1 MKKLFISISFL
12 FFFNSASFA
21 DLNDDQQ
28 TTIEIINES
37 KATLKNFNNDPEL
50 KWFRNHFTRAKGILI
65 IPTLLKG
72 GFIFGGSGGTGVL
85 FRHNMENNQWSYPGF
100 YSVGSI
106 SVGFQIGLEIAEVV
120 LLIMTDRGM
129 DALLSSKLQLGSDA
143 SIALGP
149 VGIGTQAATS
159 DVLQYARAKGAFVG
173 LTLEG
178 SILSIRDSL
187 NEAYYG
193 RPVRP
198 VEIFITGEVNN
209 SQADSIR
216 YMLETL
222 EKAP

>member
-1 MKKLFISISFL
+1 MNKLFLISLFL
-12 FFFNSASFA
+12 IFFNAPAFA
-21 DLNDDQQ
+21 DLNKDQK
-28 TTIEIINES
+28 TAFEIVNES
-37 KATLKNFNNDPEL
+37 KVTLKNFNDDPEL

-85 FRHNMENNQWSYPGF
+85 FRHDIENNQWSYPGF
-100 YSVGSI
+100 YSIGSI
-106 SVGFQIGLEIAEVV
+106 SVGFQIGLEVAEVV

-149 VGIGTQAATS
+149 IGIGTQAATS

-178 SILSIRDSL
+178 SILTTRDSL

-193 RPVRP
+193 RPVSP
-198 VEIFITGEVNN
+198 VEIFIKSEVNN

-216 YMLETL
+216 YMLDTL
-222 EKAP
+222 QNTP

>member
-1 MKKLFISISFL
+1 MNKLFLISCFL
-12 FFFNSASFA
+12 MLFNSITFA
-21 DLNDDQQ
+21 DINKDQQ
-28 TTIEIINES
+28 TAIKIINES
-37 KATLKNFNNDPEL
+37 QTTLKNFNNDPEL
-50 KWFRNHFTRAKGILI
+50 KWFRNHFSRAKGILV

-85 FRHNMENNQWSYPGF
+85 FHHDMENNQWSYPGF
-100 YSVGSI
+100 YTIGSL
-106 SVGFQIGLEIAEVV
+106 SVGFQIGLEVAEVV

-129 DALLSSKLQLGSDA
+129 DALLSSKVQLGSDA

-149 VGIGTQAATS
+149 VGIGAQAATS
-159 DVLQYARAKGAFVG
+159 DVLQYSRAKGAFAG

-178 SILSIRDSL
+178 SIVSIRESL

-198 VEIFITGEVNN
+198 VEIFITREVNN

-216 YMLETL
+216 YALETL